1 MIEDYDCKYLGEN
14 WPSLIEG
21 YTGALG
27 KPLDLI
33 LVTGYWCIV
42 YKIRP
47 RGYTLVVKVHPKK
60 QYLSPNQSAKY
71 SDQLKILPDTQVVIL
86 ASF

>member
-33 LVTGYWCIV
+33 LVTRYWCIV
-42 YKIRP
+42 YKITR
-47 RGYTLVVKVHPKK
+47 YTLVVKVHPKK

-71 SDQLKILPDTQVVIL
+71 SDQLKILSDTPVVIL